1 MKRLRPYV
9 KGYLKETILG
19 PLFKLLEALFE
30 LLVPLLIANLIDVQ
44 IGQRNS
50 QGILGVVL
58 TLFALAVVGLAFS
71 MSYVVVCDN
80 GGHLIGACF
89 WHFSFFKPALSCDS
103 SGNGPLS
110 SSNQSAIARDSGN

>member
-50 QGILGVVL
+50 QGIFGVVL

-71 MSYVVVCDN
+71 MTAQYYSSKAAVGFTKQMTDD
-80 GGHLIGACF
+80 LLRQS
-89 WHFSFFKPALSCDS
+89 WDS
-103 SGNGPLS
+103 LKKNRT
-110 SSNQSAIARDSGN
+110 A

>member
-50 QGILGVVL
+50 QGILGGCL
-58 TLFALAVVGLAFS
+58 
-71 MSYVVVCDN
+71 N
-80 GGHLIGACF
+80 LIC
-89 WHFSFFKPALSCDS
+89 LSSCWFGILYDS
-103 SGNGPLS
+103 SILFVQGCSRLYK
-110 SSNQSAIARDSGN
+110 ADDR

>member
-50 QGILGVVL
+50 QGILG
-58 TLFALAVVGLAFS
+58 
-71 MSYVVVCDN
+71 
-80 GGHLIGACF
+80 
-89 WHFSFFKPALSCDS
+89 LS
-103 SGNGPLS
+103 
-110 SSNQSAIARDSGN
+110 